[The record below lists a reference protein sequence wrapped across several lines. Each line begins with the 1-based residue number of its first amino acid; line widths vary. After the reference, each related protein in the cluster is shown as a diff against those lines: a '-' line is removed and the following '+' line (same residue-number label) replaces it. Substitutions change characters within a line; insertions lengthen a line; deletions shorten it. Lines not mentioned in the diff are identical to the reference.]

1 MYNKKTIPNGNRPLS
16 TRVGFPTPGETP
28 GGVRGPGSSAYENP
42 PPRDPTAIAAA
53 DFGIA
58 PPSAPTLTVTYN
70 SNSNSNS
77 IIDAIDSGNQIREQL
92 QVMTREL
99 EEALK
104 KAQSA
109 QAVAQRA
116 RNIQTINAAQ
126 TTQNANRARQAA
138 LDAAK
143 MSTNAAVA
151 ANAATQAQAV
161 TQEQA
166 RKVEGLLADTEKM
179 INNFKGHVA
188 GFITSRVAS
197 ATQQQQAVFYRQQQA
212 LAKKIEEIDQ
222 FMQTMKNT
230 VNELKNSKST
240 TPLDI
245 ADTIS
250 TLTNSSATIGTT
262 ITSSNISNSES
273 SNENN
278 NDLLPS
284 ENLKTQMGISFIKF
298 KVITNILNTLARNQK
313 TMNQINPVLPVNF
326 DANFEELGQ
335 FSDIPRGNYLFINNF
350 KLRKRDFQAM
360 SRSDFIKLI
369 CNPLQFIKFLKM
381 LQKNDKERVFYNL
394 NKPKLSLQE
403 LDIYKNNA
411 LIYANILFSE
421 EQSFN
426 IVDPRRRLYY
436 QYTIM
441 NHVLDKTPYKLKG
454 GQDATKYDLK
464 PEKIDKTQQNDYVF
478 FDFKI
483 KLVLDKRSSFNIDQS
498 EIKKVGCKQRRIKI
512 YQILGSL
519 KETKDVLTY
528 ILGERDAR
536 KYLVDD
542 TEMEELHSEAKPLPS
557 KRRDFAKRVSMA
569 DKLQFVSKT
578 QDTFLPMSEAE
589 TLQDVRSQQSQGM
602 GMGAL
607 PTGALQGGGMRERQL
622 KERQKIKTIKRK
634 KTRKIYM
641 VEDSEQPFSRKNQ
654 HTRKVHKTFNS
665 GRRHASKTHKNRA
678 NNKKANKK
686 SREKVNHFE

>member
-1 MYNKKTIPNGNRPLS
+1 MSNGKRPNS
-16 TRVGFPTPGETP
+16 TRIGFPTPGYTP
-28 GGVRGPGSSAYENP
+28 GGVGGPGSSAYKNP
-42 PPRDPTAIAAA
+42 PPRDSTAIAAA

-58 PPSAPTLTVTYN
+58 PPSSVGSPRLTYN
-70 SNSNSNS
+70 SSNNSNS

-92 QVMTREL
+92 QAMTREL
-99 EEALK
+99 EEALQ

-109 QAVAQRA
+109 QEVAQRA
-116 RNIQTINAAQ
+116 RNIQTINAVQ

-138 LDAAK
+138 VDAAM

-166 RKVEGLLADTEKM
+166 RKVEGLVAHTEKM

-197 ATQQQQAVFYRQQQA
+197 ATQQQQAAFYRQQQA

-222 FMQTMKNT
+222 FMQTMKST
-230 VNELKNSKST
+230 VDELKNSKSA

-245 ADTIS
+245 ASTIS
-250 TLTNSSATIGTT
+250 TLTDSSATIGTT
-262 ITSSNISNSES
+262 ITSSNISNSEA

-278 NDLLPS
+278 NDNNEFLQT
-284 ENLKTQMGISFIKF
+284 EKLKTQMGISFIKF

-326 DANFEELGQ
+326 DVNFEELGQ
-335 FSDIPRGNYLFINNF
+335 FSDIPIGNYLFINNF
-350 KLRKRDFQAM
+350 KLRKRDFQSM

-369 CNPLQFIKFLKM
+369 CNPLEFIKFLKM
-381 LQKNDKERVFYNL
+381 LRKNDKERVFYNL

-464 PEKIDKTQQNDYVF
+464 PGKIDTTQRNDYVF

-483 KLVLDKRSSFNIDQS
+483 ELVLDKRSSFNIDQS

-519 KETKDVLTY
+519 KETKNALTY

-557 KRRDFAKRVSMA
+557 KRRDFAKRASMA
-569 DKLQFVSKT
+569 DKLQLVSRT
-578 QDTFLPMSEAE
+578 QDTLLPMSEVE
-589 TLQDVRSQQSQGM
+589 TLQDVRSQQSRGM
-602 GMGAL
+602 QAIPSTSL
-607 PTGALQGGGMRERQL
+607 YSGGGI
-622 KERQKIKTIKRK
+622 KERQKIK

-654 HTRKVHKTFNS
+654 HTRKFHKTFNS
-665 GRRHASKTHKNRA
+665 YSNSGRRPLSKTHKNRA
-678 NNKKANKK
+678 NNKKQTKK
-686 SREKVNHFE
+686 QRK

>member
-1 MYNKKTIPNGNRPLS
+1 MSNGKRPNS
-16 TRVGFPTPGETP
+16 TRIGFPTPGYTP
-28 GGVRGPGSSAYENP
+28 GGVGGPGSSAYKNP
-42 PPRDPTAIAAA
+42 PPRDSTAIAAA

-58 PPSAPTLTVTYN
+58 PPSSVGSPRLTYN
-70 SNSNSNS
+70 SSNNSNS

-92 QVMTREL
+92 QAMTREL
-99 EEALK
+99 EEALQ

-109 QAVAQRA
+109 QEVAQRA
-116 RNIQTINAAQ
+116 RNIQTINAVQ

-138 LDAAK
+138 VDAAM

-166 RKVEGLLADTEKM
+166 RKVEGLVAHTEKM

-197 ATQQQQAVFYRQQQA
+197 ATQQQQAAFYRQQQA

-222 FMQTMKNT
+222 FMQTMKST
-230 VNELKNSKST
+230 VDELKNSKSA

-245 ADTIS
+245 ASTIS
-250 TLTNSSATIGTT
+250 TLTDSSATIGTT
-262 ITSSNISNSES
+262 ITSSNISNSEA

-278 NDLLPS
+278 NDNNEFLQT
-284 ENLKTQMGISFIKF
+284 EKLKTQMGISFIKF

-326 DANFEELGQ
+326 DVNFEELGQ
-335 FSDIPRGNYLFINNF
+335 FSDIPIGNYLFINNF
-350 KLRKRDFQAM
+350 KLRKRDFQSM

-369 CNPLQFIKFLKM
+369 CNPLEFIKFLKM
-381 LQKNDKERVFYNL
+381 LRKNDKERVFYNL

-464 PEKIDKTQQNDYVF
+464 PGKIDTTQRNDYVF

-483 KLVLDKRSSFNIDQS
+483 ELVLDKRSSFNIDQS

-519 KETKDVLTY
+519 KETKNALTY

-569 DKLQFVSKT
+569 DKLQLVSRT
-578 QDTFLPMSEAE
+578 QDTLLPMSEVE
-589 TLQDVRSQQSQGM
+589 TLQDVRSQQSRGM
-602 GMGAL
+602 QAIPSTSL
-607 PTGALQGGGMRERQL
+607 YSGGGI
-622 KERQKIKTIKRK
+622 KERQKIK

-654 HTRKVHKTFNS
+654 HTRKFHKTFNS
-665 GRRHASKTHKNRA
+665 YSNSGRRPLSKTHKNRA
-678 NNKKANKK
+678 NNKKQTKK
-686 SREKVNHFE
+686 QRK